1 MKKIGLDAGH
11 GLYTSGK
18 QTPDGIK
25 EWSLNDDVCDRIQSI
40 LRDYDCE
47 IIRTDN
53 NEGKID
59 ESLSSRVAAYINA
72 GVDAF
77 VSIHHNAYTGNW
89 NNATGVEVYTDR
101 TPTEKDERLAKCIYN
116 RLVEYTGLTGRGIK
130 RANFAVINQNKVPAV
145 LCEGGFMDSSADYKI
160 ITSDVG
166 KQNYALA
173 VAEGLIE
180 FLDLKKSPQS
190 SDTPTTPEKIDVIYQ
205 VWENVK
211 DKWLPDVVNNTDYAG
226 NFKNAV
232 CAVYANLTKG
242 NIYYKVH
249 IIGSKNNRARWL
261 PEVKNREDYAGNL
274 GQPIDAVAFR
284 TDTGKT
290 IKYAAH
296 EKKSG
301 RWLPAVTGYDINDRI
316 NGYAGN
322 FGKEIDAI
330 KVWLE

>member
-11 GLYTSGK
+11 GLFTSGK

-25 EWSLNDDVCDRIQSI
+25 EWLLNDAVCDIIGEI
-40 LRDYDCE
+40 LSDYDCTV
-47 IIRTDN
+47 IRTDN
-53 NEGKID
+53 NEGKVD
-59 ESLSSRVAAYINA
+59 ESLSSRVNAYVKA

-77 VSIHHNAYTGNW
+77 VSIHHNAYTGKW
-89 NNATGVEVYTDR
+89 NEVSGVEVYTDR
-101 TPTEKDERLAKCIYN
+101 SPTEKDKKLASCIYK
-116 RLVEYTGLTGRGIK
+116 RLPEYTGLKGRGIK
-130 RANFAVINQNKVPAV
+130 QANFAVINQNKVPAV
-145 LCEGGFMDSSADYKI
+145 LVEGGFMDGTFDYKI
-160 ITSDVG
+160 ITSSEG
-166 KQNYALA
+166 QRGYARA

-180 FLDLKKSPQS
+180 FLSLKKKTQAELK
-190 SDTPTTPEKIDVIYQ
+190 TEVVYQ

-211 DKWLPDVVNNTDYAG
+211 NKWLPNVTGKSDYAG

-232 CAVYANLTKG
+232 CCVRANLTKG
-242 NIYYKVH
+242 NIYYRVH
-249 IIGSKNNRARWL
+249 VMSYGGKAARWL
-261 PEVKNREDYAGNL
+261 PEVKNREDYAGNY

-290 IKYAAH
+290 LCYEAH

-301 RWLPAVTGYDINDRI
+301 RWLPVVTGYSEVDAK

-330 KVWLE
+330 RVYFK